1 MSLDAGTL
9 ERLRLD
15 ASALLLATKRQNRII
30 EWKTNYLPVDFT
42 TNAKIEGEESQIA
55 TVRLAPG
62 ERIRAESG
70 SMLYMT
76 QGIDMETSSSL
87 GDGMKRFFTGQNIFV
102 SDFYYQGTT
111 FGTVAL
117 GTRFPSKIVKLNLQ
131 DYPGGKLI
139 CQKGAYLASNLDI
152 NIEMEFTK
160 NVSLVIMTGN
170 VSVLT
175 TLSHSSSGTIIPK

>member
-1 MSLDAGTL
+1 MMRSC
-9 ERLRLD
+9 RLVESRRAL
-15 ASALLLATKRQNRII
+15 ASRRSHSSVPASTIS
-30 EWKTNYLPVDFT
+30 YLPVDFT
-42 TNAKIEGEESQIA
+42 TNARIEGEESQIA

-76 QGIDMETSSSL
+76 RGVDMETSSSF
-87 GDGMKRFFTGQNIFV
+87 GDGMKRFFTGQNLFV
-102 SDFYYQGTT
+102 TDFYYQGKT

-139 CQKGAYLASNLDI
+139 CQKGAYLASNLDV

-160 NVSLVIMTGN
+160 NVSLVTVSEN
-170 VSVLT
+170 VSELT
-175 TLSHSSSGTIIPK
+175 ILSHHCSGTIHPK